1 MRRGYGT
8 IIALALVL
16 AACGS
21 GPSNEA
27 LARNEPPPTTTST
40 TAPPEGVVVVTIT
53 NGKFTP
59 ALLEIKLETHWIVRW
74 VNDDPPREY
83 VLTSRGVFE
92 SEVLLPGDTFEF
104 DFSGREPDIYRYFT
118 FIGNQR
124 IPGMVDTRPER

>member
-1 MRRGYGT
+1 VRRGYGT

-21 GPSNEA
+21 GPSDEA
-27 LARNEPPPTTTST
+27 LARNEPPPTTST
-40 TAPPEGVVVVTIT
+40 TTLPPEGVVVVTIT

-59 ALLEIKLETHWIVRW
+59 ALLEINLEENWIVRW

-83 VLTSRGVFE
+83 VLISRDVFE
-92 SEVLLPGDTFEF
+92 SELLLPGSTFEF
-104 DFSGREPDIYRYFT
+104 DFSGLEPAIYRYYT